1 MTIFN
6 GELGL
11 QFVTHLAN
19 QYTLPDLVRLARL
32 AVDKGFQQI
41 WVNDNI
47 RYRNQLVV
55 LTAIASHV
63 PIRLGTAVLVPYFHN
78 PLDVADS
85 LGALSELCEGQEI
98 SVGIARG
105 DLGQSPQ
112 HVQALKP
119 IAMVNETVRLLRR
132 ALSGEECHYGDFP
145 FLQDFYRLNANGK
158 FSLAF
163 KPRSSFKFYGGG
175 NGPQSL
181 KMCGRI
187 MDGLISSGTYI
198 PMLKAGRLPG
208 MLATAD
214 QAARQVNP
222 NKRLRKVCELNVSI
236 SSDHGKAIEFP
247 KRQVAHSILQWE
259 ALGFTS
265 EEYAKMGVA
274 REQVLKLKEAFT
286 AGATVEEASAL
297 VTEHMVKTYYAA
309 GRPEEVRDQIIEL
322 VGAAGQLGYDH
333 VAFAKLGPDYDEAI
347 NLLADQVV
355 PALYKTR

>member
-1 MTIFN
+1 MSIFH

-19 QYTLPDLVRLARL
+19 HYTVPDLVRLARL
-32 AVDKGFQQI
+32 AADKGFKQI

-47 RYRNQLVV
+47 RYRGQLVV

-63 PIRLGTAVLVPYFHN
+63 PIRLGTAIMVPYFHN

-85 LGALSELCEGQEI
+85 LAALSELCEGREI
-98 SVGIARG
+98 SIGIARG

-119 IAMVNETVRLLRR
+119 VAMVSETVRFLRR
-132 ALSGEECHYGDFP
+132 ALAGEEIPYGEYP
-145 FLQDFYRLNANGK
+145 FLQEFYRLNPNGK
-158 FSLAF
+158 FCLAF
-163 KPRSSFKFYGGG
+163 KPKAAFKFYGGG

-181 KMCGRI
+181 RMCGRV

-214 QAARQVNP
+214 KAARELDRQ
-222 NKRLRKVCELNVSI
+222 KRLRKVCELNVSI
-236 SSDHGKAIEFP
+236 SRDREKAIEFP
-247 KRQVAHSILQWE
+247 KRQVSHSILQWE
-259 ALGFTS
+259 ALGFTP
-265 EEYAKMGVA
+265 EEYAKLGVQ
-274 REQVLKLKEAFT
+274 REQVLKLKAAYA
-286 AGATVEEASAL
+286 AGATVEEASTR
-297 VTEHMVKTYYAA
+297 VTETMVKTYYAA
-309 GRPEEVRDQIIEL
+309 GKPEEVRDQIIEL
-322 VGAAGQLGYDH
+322 VGEAGRLGYDH

-347 NLLADQVV
+347 NLITEQVV
-355 PALYKTR
+355 PALK

>member
-1 MTIFN
+1 MPIFA

-19 QYTLPDLVRLARL
+19 HYTVPELVRLARF
-32 AVDKGFQQI
+32 AAGKGFKHI

-47 RYRNQLVV
+47 RYRSQMVV

-63 PIRLGTAVLVPYFHN
+63 PVCLGTAVMVPYFHN

-85 LGALSELCEGQEI
+85 LGALSELCEGREI

-112 HVQALKP
+112 HVEPLKP
-119 IAMVNETVRLLRR
+119 IAMVSETTQFLRR
-132 ALSGEECHYGDFP
+132 ALAGEEIAYSEYP
-145 FLQDFYRLNANGK
+145 FLQDFYRLNRTGK
-158 FSLAF
+158 FRLAF
-163 KPRSSFKFYGGG
+163 KPRAAFKFYGGG

-181 KMCGRI
+181 RMCGRV
-187 MDGLISSGTYI
+187 MDGLLSSGTYI

-214 QAARQVNP
+214 QAAKEADP
-222 NKRLRKVCELNVSI
+222 NKCLRKVCELNVSI
-236 SSDHGKAIEFP
+236 SSDRAKAIEFP

-259 ALGFTS
+259 ALGFTA
-265 EEYAKMGVA
+265 EEYGKMGIERA
-274 REQVLKLKEAFT
+274 QVLQLKQAFES
-286 AGATVEEASAL
+286 GATVEQASKL

-309 GRPEEVRDQIIEL
+309 GTPAEVRDQIIEL
-322 VGAAGQLGYDH
+322 AGKAGRLGYDH
-333 VAFAKLGPDYDEAI
+333 VAFAKLGPDYEEAI
-347 NLLADQVV
+347 NLLADQVA
-355 PALYKTR
+355 PALR

>member
-1 MTIFN
+1 MSIFA

-19 QYTLPDLVRLARL
+19 HYTVPDLVRLARF
-32 AVDKGFQQI
+32 AADKGFNHI

-47 RYRNQLVV
+47 RYRSQMVV

-63 PIRLGTAVLVPYFHN
+63 PIRLGTAVMVPYFHN

-112 HVQALKP
+112 HVEPIKP
-119 IAMVNETVRLLRR
+119 IAMVSETTRFLRR
-132 ALSGEECHYGDFP
+132 ALAGEEIAYSEYP
-145 FLQDFYRLNANGK
+145 FLRDFYHLHDSGK
-158 FSLAF
+158 FRLAF
-163 KPRSSFKFYGGG
+163 KPKAGFKFYGGG

-181 KMCGRI
+181 RMCGRV
-187 MDGLISSGTYI
+187 MDGLLSSGTFI

-214 QAARQVNP
+214 QAARAENP
-222 NKRLRKVCELNVSI
+222 DKRLRKACELNVSI
-236 SSDHGKAIEFP
+236 SSDHSKAIEFP

-259 ALGFTS
+259 ALGFTPQ
-265 EEYAKMGVA
+265 EYAKMGVERA
-274 REQVLKLKEAFT
+274 QVLKLKEAFES
-286 AGATVEEASAL
+286 GATVEEASKL

-309 GRPEEVRDQIIEL
+309 GTPEEVRDQIIEL
-322 VGAAGQLGYDH
+322 AGAAGKLGYDH
-333 VAFAKLGPDYDEAI
+333 IAFAKLGPNYEEAI

-355 PALYKTR
+355 PSLR